1 MHGVCGSVCDNEAS
15 LGCKSL
21 LVCLYAPACV
31 TGGILMLLC
40 MPLSLC
46 QQFYVVK
53 VVLYRYFQ
61 FIKMWKSSSAV
72 VEVFENPEEVWQLIL
87 MSLIM
92 L

>member
-1 MHGVCGSVCDNEAS
+1 
-15 LGCKSL
+15 
-21 LVCLYAPACV
+21 
-31 TGGILMLLC
+31 MLLC

-72 VEVFENPEEVWQLIL
+72 VEVFENPEELWQLIL